1 MRFAVILSLLTAQ
14 VRSHIRHSSHPP
26 CKECRNFLPNKSGT
40 FSSEFGKCGLYGEKN
55 LLSGVV
61 AHEYAT
67 SVREDKA
74 KCGPEGIDYVAEP
87 FPIRKQVQH
96 ALQRNGFFIGVSF
109 LSFLYGYLII
119 VVAR

>member
-1 MRFAVILSLLTAQ
+1 VSELFAKQERNLFVG
-14 VRSHIRHSSHPP
+14 IR
-26 CKECRNFLPNKSGT
+26 
-40 FSSEFGKCGLYGEKN
+40 KCGLYGEKN

-67 SVREDKA
+67 SVRGDKA

-87 FPIRKQVQH
+87 FPIRKQVRH
-96 ALQRNGFFIGVSF
+96 ALQRNGWFIGVSF
-109 LSFLYGYLII
+109 LSFLYGYFII